1 MKKKILITVF
11 SIIGLI
17 VIAIG
22 GYAFYLYSAVK
33 DTASKMHEQ
42 VQYNSPQPKPN
53 LKTNN
58 QPISILLMG
67 VDQRKGDSGRSDTL
81 ITITLNPKS
90 KKMQMVSI
98 PRDTRTEIAGR
109 GTQDKINA
117 AYAYGGTKM
126 AVETVENFTGVPMNY
141 YIRVN
146 MDALKALVDAVG
158 GVTVQNKIDWY
169 DEGYYKKGFHFHKG
183 ELTMGGKEA
192 LGYVRMRHLDPR
204 GDFGRNDRQR
214 QVIEGIINKA
224 SSISSVTRFTSILS
238 ALGDN
243 VKTNMTFDDMMN
255 IQKNYRDCSTH
266 IEQYE
271 VKGND
276 EKINGIYYLGVPQ
289 EEQSKVSA
297 MLKANLNEQ

>member
-1 MKKKILITVF
+1 MF
-11 SIIGLI
+11 
-17 VIAIG
+17 IAIG
-22 GYAFYLYSAVK
+22 GYAIYLYSAVK

-81 ITITLNPKS
+81 IAITLNPNN
-90 KKMQMVSI
+90 KKLQMVSI

-126 AVETVENFTGVPMNY
+126 AVETVEKFTGVSMNY

-183 ELTMGGKEA
+183 ELTMDRKEA
-192 LGYVRMRHLDPR
+192 LGYVRDAAFR
-204 GDFGRNDRQR
+204 
-214 QVIEGIINKA
+214 
-224 SSISSVTRFTSILS
+224 S
-238 ALGDN
+238 
-243 VKTNMTFDDMMN
+243 
-255 IQKNYRDCSTH
+255 
-266 IEQYE
+266 
-271 VKGND
+271 
-276 EKINGIYYLGVPQ
+276 
-289 EEQSKVSA
+289 
-297 MLKANLNEQ
+297 